1 LFLGNKLKGVT
12 MAKLNVKPQWTEQTH
27 EGAPAARTNAEQ
39 QLRRSVMA
47 CMLWENTFYEEGVS
61 IADRISKTIPHVKQG
76 VVSDIAI
83 EAREKM
89 KLRHVPLLL
98 ARELAAY
105 KYPVASL
112 LERIIQ
118 RPDELTEFLA
128 LYWKDKR
135 QPLSAQ
141 VKKGLARAF
150 TKFNAYQL
158 AKYNRDGAVKLR
170 DVLFLSH
177 AKPKN
182 QEQADTWKKLVDNT
196 LEAPDT
202 WEVNLSAGKD
212 KKGVWERLLA
222 ENSLGAL
229 ALLRNLRNMKESSVD
244 DKLIFDAL
252 ERMKVERVLP
262 FRFIAAARH
271 APQWEDRL
279 EPVMFK
285 CLEGHEKMS
294 GKTVLLVDVSGSMEG
309 ALSRKSDMTCMDAA
323 CALAMLVREIC
334 ENVSILTFSDKVVQI
349 PPRRGF
355 ALRDAI
361 IRSQDHSGTY
371 LGKTIDLI
379 NQKESYDRL
388 IVFTDEQS
396 HDRVNTPN
404 GLGYMVNVVSYQK
417 GVGYGKWLHID
428 GFSEAII
435 DYIIQTENN

>member
-1 LFLGNKLKGVT
+1 
-12 MAKLNVKPQWTEQTH
+12 MAKLNVKPQWTEKTH
-27 EGAPAARTNAEQ
+27 EGAPSARANAEQ

-61 IADRISKTIPHVKQG
+61 IADRISKTIPLVKQG
-76 VVSDIAI
+76 VVADIAI

-105 KYPVASL
+105 RYPVASL

-158 AKYNRDGAVKLR
+158 AKYNRDGSVKLR

-177 AKPKN
+177 AKPKD
-182 QEQADTWKKLVDNT
+182 QERADVWKKLVDNT

-229 ALLRNLRNMKESSVD
+229 ALIRNLRNMKETGVSEQ
-244 DKLIFDAL
+244 LIFDAL
-252 ERMKVERVLP
+252 ERMKVNRVLP
-262 FRFIAAARH
+262 FRFIAAARY
-271 APQWEDRL
+271 APQWEDKL
-279 EPVMFK
+279 EPIMLK

-294 GKTVLLVDVSGSMEG
+294 GKTVLLVDVSGSMDDRM
-309 ALSRKSDMTCMDAA
+309 SMKSDMMRLDAA
-323 CALAMLVREIC
+323 CGLAILVREIC
-334 ENVSILTFSDKVVQI
+334 ENVSIFTFSNNIVQI

-355 ALRDAI
+355 SLRDAI
-361 IRSQDHSGTY
+361 VRSQQHIGTY
-371 LGKTIDLI
+371 LGKTIDTI
-379 NQKESYDRL
+379 NAKENYDRL

-396 HDRVNTPN
+396 HDRVNNPK
-404 GLGYMVNVVSYQK
+404 GKGYMVNVASYQN
-417 GVGYGKWLHID
+417 GVGYGAWNHID

-435 DYIIQTENN
+435 DYIIQSENVTPRK